1 MSELATTR
9 VLELAALM
17 DRRFSRA
24 VAEIRRGIELVE
36 RVPGTD
42 SAAPDLAGVADDA
55 LVVRAIASNDAAVQR
70 DLEEMRDILAARAR
84 IRAGVYGRCIDCGD
98 AIAYRR
104 LQAYPTAK
112 RCLACQRAHE
122 VTMPRADRD
131 AH

>member
-1 MSELATTR
+1 MSELGTTR
-9 VLELAALM
+9 ILELADLM
-17 DRRFSRA
+17 DRGFTRA
-24 VAEIRRGIELVE
+24 VAEIRRGIELVQ
-36 RVPGTD
+36 RAPITD
-42 SAAPDLAGVADDA
+42 PAAPGPTGVADDA

-70 DLEEMRDILAARAR
+70 DLQEMRDILAARAR

-122 VTMPRADRD
+122 VTMPRAGRD